1 MASSRLLPPGLV
13 FSDTPSRAIA
23 YVLDSIAFTVINSVP
38 LSILGFYNFTY
49 PNFSDRSAFVAATL
63 FGFLIH
69 FAYFVWF
76 WSGGRRATPGQ
87 RVFGIQVGNA
97 FDGRPLTSAQ
107 GVRRW
112 VGLGTLL
119 GLPFLLP
126 FMLVGI
132 ATGVVSL
139 LWNLLLLI
147 TTIAS
152 PTKQGLHNRF
162 AGSALVRPAGA
173 GNRWAAGCLAI
184 FLIFALLEGLLAVWV
199 ITNPMY
205 MPRDFGATYLR
216 WLWPS

>member
-49 PNFSDRSAFVAATL
+49 PNLPDRSAFVAATL

-112 VGLGTLL
+112 VRHGAWLAIPPAVHAGRNRHRRRQFALE
-119 GLPFLLP
+119 P
-126 FMLVGI
+126 
-132 ATGVVSL
+132 A
-139 LWNLLLLI
+139 
-147 TTIAS
+147 AS
-152 PTKQGLHNRF
+152 HHDHRK
-162 AGSALVRPAGA
+162 SDEAGA
-173 GNRWAAGCLAI
+173 
-184 FLIFALLEGLLAVWV
+184 
-199 ITNPMY
+199 P
-205 MPRDFGATYLR
+205 
-216 WLWPS
+216 